1 MLTKEITSALCGHR
15 EKLLVKLHSIHH
27 YPHFILIL
35 SFFNPWFL
43 WSMFFKTVHLRL
55 EGNIK
60 GLKLPI
66 FFFIYKKW
74 EIVRNGGR
82 VMDRERCR
90 KCWKEERWRK
100 LDASYQKSK
109 HVDLFFWE
117 VDWASF
123 WPYIVLS
130 LVFSLPSRKAVA
142 GEKRSFIGARLR
154 EGVSLQLFFYPLLL
168 LLRYHILLSL

>member
-1 MLTKEITSALCGHR
+1 MWAQRKIISQIAF
-15 EKLLVKLHSIHH
+15 
-27 YPHFILIL
+27 YPSLSTFHLN
-35 SFFNPWFL
+35 SFFFQSLIFMINVFQD
-43 WSMFFKTVHLRL
+43 SSL
-55 EGNIK
+55 EARRQYQRIEAPNF
-60 GLKLPI
+60 

-154 EGVSLQLFFYPLLL
+154 EGVSLQLFFCPLLL